1 MYLSYMYIA
10 ILYMKPC
17 TALFEACFL
26 RIQKVL
32 NCSSNGEFAEKYYL
46 EKICRY
52 ISQTRIHTRA
62 RAYIYICEYI
72 YIFLSLFFFNFF
84 FFFLLLLLL
93 LLCMLSAMLQ
103 SEIMSLCV
111 VLLCITK

>member
-17 TALFEACFL
+17 TALFEAYSL

-32 NCSSNGEFAEKYYL
+32 NCSSNGEIAEKYL
-46 EKICRY
+46 KKICRY

-62 RAYIYICEYI
+62 RARAYIY
-72 YIFLSLFFFNFF
+72 
-84 FFFLLLLLL
+84 
-93 LLCMLSAMLQ
+93 M
-103 SEIMSLCV
+103 
-111 VLLCITK
+111 